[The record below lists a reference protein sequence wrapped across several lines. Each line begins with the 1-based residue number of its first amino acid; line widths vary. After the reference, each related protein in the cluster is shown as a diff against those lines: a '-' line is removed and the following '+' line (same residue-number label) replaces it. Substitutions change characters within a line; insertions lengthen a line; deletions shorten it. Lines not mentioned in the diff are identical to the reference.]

1 MNRKLL
7 SAALAA
13 ALLLAGCGS
22 SESSSEKD
30 SSAPDTQ
37 TTASQTSPG
46 DASVSTPE
54 ESEAPASALAAL
66 ADDLKAA
73 DPDRLNGSA
82 AYGERLLEKNC
93 KKLYSCEVSELSDAL
108 IVYNNG
114 GGYADEVSV
123 IERTDGDKDK
133 AVAALK
139 SRIDLRRSDFENY
152 KPDQLDKINAGRV
165 FTVGSKAVLIISDSA
180 EALEKLIKEKL
191 S

>member
-1 MNRKLL
+1 MNRKIL

-46 DASVSTPE
+46 DASVSAPE

-93 KKLYSCEVSELSDAL
+93 KKLYSCEASELSDAL